1 MKKLFFLFLFLLFI
15 LGCSEET
22 NNILTIVT
30 EEKEINVTV
39 EIADSYE
46 EHKVGLSNRELLDEN
61 TGMLFIFSY
70 PKTLSFW
77 MKDTFIP
84 LDIMYIDENFKIT
97 EIKENLQP
105 CDTSNCHVYPS
116 LQPAM
121 YALEVNAGFCEKHSV
136 VKGNTVVLP

>member
-84 LDIMYIDENFKIT
+84 LDIMYIDENFKM
-97 EIKENLQP
+97 
-105 CDTSNCHVYPS
+105 DRY
-116 LQPAM
+116 
-121 YALEVNAGFCEKHSV
+121 GR
-136 VKGNTVVLP
+136 LPG